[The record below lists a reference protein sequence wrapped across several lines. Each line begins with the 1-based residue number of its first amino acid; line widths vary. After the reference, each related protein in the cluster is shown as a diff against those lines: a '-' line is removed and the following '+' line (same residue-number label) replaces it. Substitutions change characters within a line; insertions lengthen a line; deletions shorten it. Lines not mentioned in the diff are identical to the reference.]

1 MQVRRC
7 VRCEDDDVRFTDH
20 ISPRRNLAGSLAA
33 KTAGIGLGG
42 RITSHPSVRADLE
55 KHYEYSE
62 DRVVVAGNLVTS
74 RGPGTAIEWALQIV
88 EILAGKEKRDEVAG
102 PMML

>member
-1 MQVRRC
+1 MPVRLLPLFPSSAL
-7 VRCEDDDVRFTDH
+7 DLSADYFL
-20 ISPRRNLAGSLAA
+20 SLATGSLAA

-42 RITSHPSVRADLE
+42 PITSHPSVRADLE
-55 KHYEYSE
+55 KHYQYSE

-74 RGPGTAIEWALQIV
+74 RGPGTAIEWALKIV

-102 PMML
+102 PMMI